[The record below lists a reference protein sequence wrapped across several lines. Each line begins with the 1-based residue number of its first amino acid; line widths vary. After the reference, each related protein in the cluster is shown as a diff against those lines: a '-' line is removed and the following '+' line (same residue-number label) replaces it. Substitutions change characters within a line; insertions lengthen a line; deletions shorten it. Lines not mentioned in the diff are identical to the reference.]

1 MARVVDLLEKN
12 IKVIRQ
18 FVKIGRVP
26 LSLMND
32 YDIYL
37 YYNSIDYETAPM
49 KKYKIVSEKFKISIT
64 TVRTAV
70 REMQKN
76 VN

>member
-1 MARVVDLLEKN
+1 MARVVDLIEKN
-12 IKVIRQ
+12 MSVIKQ

-26 LSLMND
+26 LSLMTD

-37 YYNSIDYETAPM
+37 MYTSIDYETRPM
-49 KKYKIVSEKFKISIT
+49 KKYEIVSKRFKVSVT

>member
-12 IKVIRQ
+12 IKVIKQ

-26 LSLMND
+26 LSLMTD

-37 YYNSIDYETAPM
+37 FYKSIDYETAPM

-70 REMQKN
+70 REMQRN

>member
-12 IKVIRQ
+12 MTVIKQ

-26 LSLMND
+26 LSLMTD

-37 YYNSIDYETAPM
+37 MYESITYENAPM
-49 KKYKIVSEKFKISIT
+49 KKYDIVAKRFKVSVT

-70 REMQKN
+70 REMQKK

>member
-1 MARVVDLLEKN
+1 MARVVDLIEKN
-12 IKVIRQ
+12 MSVIKQ
-18 FVKIGRVP
+18 LVKIGRIP
-26 LSLMND
+26 LSLMTD

-37 YYNSIDYETAPM
+37 MYQSIDYETAPM
-49 KKYKIVSEKFKISIT
+49 KKYDIVSKRSKVSVT

-70 REMQKN
+70 REMKKN